1 MATHLYGGKMNAFA
15 RALMFTA
22 VLLGGC
28 RATRD
33 VAVTSYH
40 VTRDVAVG
48 SYRVATAPVHYALR
62 RSRGDA
68 STTDATAAE
77 TIESDVTQPG
87 HPVAESEVASAR
99 QEQPRIERDRVS
111 SPRSTAAPRVA
122 RKETTQSKTTP
133 SSSAPASSA
142 QPEFPTAELVPG
154 KPGYVVSPF
163 DSSGRYV
170 DVSGYTSGS
179 KVKDP
184 WTNKIF
190 IVP

>member
-1 MATHLYGGKMNAFA
+1 MEIRMKVLA
-15 RALMFTA
+15 RTSLFTA
-22 VLLGGC
+22 ILLVGC
-28 RATRD
+28 GTTRD

-62 RSRGDA
+62 RNRDDA
-68 STTDATAAE
+68 STAE
-77 TIESDVTQPG
+77 VTSTETVESDVTEPGYAVTESQP
-87 HPVAESEVASAR
+87 AAAR
-99 QEQPRIERDRVS
+99 QRAPRIESGEVS
-111 SPRSTAAPRVA
+111 SPPSTAAPHVA
-122 RKETTQSKTTP
+122 HKETTQSKTK
-133 SSSAPASSA
+133 SSSSSHASSG
-142 QPEFPTAELVPG
+142 QPEFPTAKLVPG
-154 KPGYVVSPF
+154 KPGYVISPF

-170 DVSGYTSGS
+170 DTSGYTSGS

>member
-1 MATHLYGGKMNAFA
+1 
-15 RALMFTA
+15 MFTA
-22 VLLGGC
+22 ILLGGC
-28 RATRD
+28 QATKD
-33 VAVTSYH
+33 VAATSYH

-62 RSRGDA
+62 RQREDA
-68 STTDATAAE
+68 VARDAALIETT
-77 TIESDVTQPG
+77 ESDVTQPG
-87 HPVAESEVASAR
+87 QPVPSPEVGSAPQR
-99 QEQPRIERDRVS
+99 QPRMETDRAS
-111 SPRSTAAPRVA
+111 SQRSTSVPRVA
-122 RKETTQSKTTP
+122 RKEPTQSKTKP
-133 SSSAPASSA
+133 SSSSGTSSA
-142 QPEFPTAELVPG
+142 QPEFPTAKLVPG
-154 KPGYVVSPF
+154 KPEYVVSPF

>member
-1 MATHLYGGKMNAFA
+1 MGGKMNAFA

-28 RATRD
+28 QATRD
-33 VAVTSYH
+33 VAVSSYH

-68 STTDATAAE
+68 STTNATSTE

-87 HPVAESEVASAR
+87 RPMAESEVASAW
-99 QEQPRIERDRVS
+99 QQQPRVESDRAS
-111 SPRSTAAPRVA
+111 SSRSTAAPRVA
-122 RKETTQSKTTP
+122 RKETTQSKTK
-133 SSSAPASSA
+133 ASSLA
-142 QPEFPTAELVPG
+142 HASSGESEFPTAKSVPG
-154 KPGYVVSPF
+154 KPGYVISPF

-170 DVSGYTSGS
+170 DTSGYTSGS

>member
-1 MATHLYGGKMNAFA
+1 MGSRMKALAP
-15 RALMFTA
+15 ALMFTV

-28 RATRD
+28 RATKD
-33 VAVTSYH
+33 VAATSYH

-62 RSRGDA
+62 RQREDA
-68 STTDATAAE
+68 AARDAALIETT
-77 TIESDVTQPG
+77 ESDVTQPG
-87 HPVAESEVASAR
+87 QPVPSSEVASAPQR
-99 QEQPRIERDRVS
+99 QPRIESDRAS
-111 SPRSTAAPRVA
+111 SPRSTSVPRVT
-122 RKETTQSKTTP
+122 RKETTQSKPKPSPFPTT
-133 SSSAPASSA
+133 SSAEA
-142 QPEFPTAELVPG
+142 EFPTAKLVPG

-170 DVSGYTSGS
+170 DVSGYASGS

-184 WTNKIF
+184 WTDKIF

>member
-1 MATHLYGGKMNAFA
+1 MESRMKALA
-15 RALMFTA
+15 RTSLFGA
-22 VLLGGC
+22 VLLVGC
-28 RATRD
+28 GTTRN

-62 RSRGDA
+62 RSRGET
-68 STTDATAAE
+68 STTYATSTG

-87 HPVAESEVASAR
+87 RPVVEAEVASAR
-99 QEQPRIERDRVS
+99 QQQPRVEGDRAS
-111 SPRSTAAPRVA
+111 SPRSTPAPRVA
-122 RKETTQSKTTP
+122 RKEPTQSKPKP
-133 SSSAPASSA
+133 SSSSQASSGKA
-142 QPEFPTAELVPG
+142 EFPTAELVPG

-170 DVSGYTSGS
+170 DTSGYTPGS

>member
-1 MATHLYGGKMNAFA
+1 MNAFA

-40 VTRDVAVG
+40 VTRGVAVG

-62 RSRGDA
+62 RNRDDASRGA
-68 STTDATAAE
+68 TSIETT
-77 TIESDVTQPG
+77 ESDVTEPGQPM
-87 HPVAESEVASAR
+87 AESEVGRAP
-99 QEQPRIERDRVS
+99 QQQPRLESDRV
-111 SPRSTAAPRVA
+111 PGPPSTAAPHVT
-122 RKETTQSKTTP
+122 RKETTQAKPKP
-133 SSSAPASSA
+133 SSPSRVSSA
-142 QPEFPTAELVPG
+142 QTEFPTARLVPG
-154 KPGYVVSPF
+154 KPGYVISPF
-163 DSSGRYV
+163 DASERYV
-170 DVSGYTSGS
+170 DVSGYVSGS

-184 WTNKIF
+184 WTDKIF

>member
-1 MATHLYGGKMNAFA
+1 MESKMKTLTRTSLLTA
-15 RALMFTA
+15 MFL
-22 VLLGGC
+22 VGC
-28 RATRD
+28 ETTRD

-48 SYRVATAPVHYALR
+48 SYRVATAPVHYALHR
-62 RSRGDA
+62 NRGDT
-68 STTDATAAE
+68 STTEA

-87 HPVAESEVASAR
+87 QPLPPSEVASAP
-99 QEQPRIERDRVS
+99 QQQPRIESHRVS
-111 SPRSTAAPRVA
+111 SPPSSTAAPRVA
-122 RKETTQSKTTP
+122 RKETTPSKTKQP
-133 SSSAPASSA
+133 SSTKPPSPSQASAAEA
-142 QPEFPTAELVPG
+142 EFPTAKLVPG
-154 KPGYVVSPF
+154 KSGYVVSPF

-170 DVSGYTSGS
+170 DVSGYASGS

>member
-1 MATHLYGGKMNAFA
+1 MNAYV
-15 RALMFTA
+15 RSLMFA
-22 VLLGGC
+22 PILLGGC

-40 VTRDVAVG
+40 VTRGVAVG

-62 RSRGDA
+62 RHGDQ
-68 STTDATAAE
+68 SSPEVTMETTETGVSQPMPAAE
-77 TIESDVTQPG
+77 VAVTQQRPQ
-87 HPVAESEVASAR
+87 SAPQR
-99 QEQPRIERDRVS
+99 SR
-111 SPRSTAAPRVA
+111 PRSAVSGASRTEASQERP
-122 RKETTQSKTTP
+122 K
-133 SSSAPASSA
+133 SSASSQA
-142 QPEFPTAELVPG
+142 EFPTAKTVPG

-170 DVSGYTSGS
+170 DVTGYTSGS

-184 WTNKIF
+184 WTDKIF

>member
-1 MATHLYGGKMNAFA
+1 MNRLA
-15 RALMFTA
+15 RGLILAAILF
-22 VLLGGC
+22 GGC

-40 VTRDVAVG
+40 VTRGVAVG

-62 RSRGDA
+62 KRGEGAEAVTTETIPSDVA
-68 STTDATAAE
+68 STSQSVPVTEAA
-77 TIESDVTQPG
+77 VTQQPQ
-87 HPVAESEVASAR
+87 PQPATERIPSS
-99 QEQPRIERDRVS
+99 QPRVVHREMAQPKTKAS
-111 SPRSTAAPRVA
+111 SSR
-122 RKETTQSKTTP
+122 P
-133 SSSAPASSA
+133 SSTQA
-142 QPEFPTAELVPG
+142 EFPTAKAVPG

-170 DVSGYTSGS
+170 DVSGYASGT

-184 WTNKIF
+184 WTDKIF

>member
-1 MATHLYGGKMNAFA
+1 MGSRMNAFA
-15 RALMFTA
+15 RTLMFTA

-28 RATRD
+28 RATKD
-33 VAVTSYH
+33 VAVSSYH

-62 RSRGDA
+62 RNQGDA
-68 STTDATAAE
+68 STTDTTSME
-77 TIESDVTQPG
+77 TLESDVSEPG

-99 QEQPRIERDRVS
+99 QQQPRIESDRVS
-111 SPRSTAAPRVA
+111 SPPSTAAPRVA
-122 RKETTQSKTTP
+122 RKETTQSKTRP
-133 SSSAPASSA
+133 SSSSRASSA
-142 QPEFPTAELVPG
+142 QAEFPTAKLVPG

-184 WTNKIF
+184 WTDKIF

>member
-1 MATHLYGGKMNAFA
+1 MGGKMNAFA
-15 RALMFTA
+15 RALIFAA

-48 SYRVATAPVHYALR
+48 SYRIATAPVHYALR

-68 STTDATAAE
+68 STTDTTATE

-87 HPVAESEVASAR
+87 RPVAESEVASTP
-99 QEQPRIERDRVS
+99 QQQPRIESDRVS
-111 SPRSTAAPRVA
+111 SPRSTAAPRVT
-122 RKETTQSKTTP
+122 RKETTTQSKTKP
-133 SSSAPASSA
+133 SSSAHASSA

-170 DVSGYTSGS
+170 DVTGYTSGS

>member
-1 MATHLYGGKMNAFA
+1 MNAFG
-15 RALMFTA
+15 RALMLTA

-28 RATRD
+28 QATRD
-33 VAVTSYH
+33 VAVSSYH

-62 RSRGDA
+62 RGRGDA
-68 STTDATAAE
+68 STTDATATE

-87 HPVAESEVASAR
+87 RPVAEPEVASAG
-99 QEQPRIERDRVS
+99 QQQPRIESDRVS
-111 SPRSTAAPRVA
+111 GPRSTAAPRVT
-122 RKETTQSKTTP
+122 RKETTQSTTKP
-133 SSSAPASSA
+133 SSSVPASSGQA
-142 QPEFPTAELVPG
+142 QFPTAKLVPG
-154 KPGYVVSPF
+154 KPSYVVSPF

>member
-1 MATHLYGGKMNAFA
+1 MGSGMKALAP
-15 RALMFTA
+15 ALMFTV

-28 RATRD
+28 RATKD

-62 RSRGDA
+62 RQREDA
-68 STTDATAAE
+68 AARDAALIETT
-77 TIESDVTQPG
+77 ESDVTHPGQPV
-87 HPVAESEVASAR
+87 PSSEVASAR
-99 QEQPRIERDRVS
+99 RQQSRIEGDRAS

-122 RKETTQSKTTP
+122 RKQATQSTEAKTKP
-133 SSSAPASSA
+133 SSSSQASSG
-142 QPEFPTAELVPG
+142 QGDFPTAELVPG
-154 KPGYVVSPF
+154 KPGYVISPF
-163 DSSGRYV
+163 DSSARYV

>member
-28 RATRD
+28 QATRD
-33 VAVTSYH
+33 VAVSSYH

-62 RSRGDA
+62 RSRGDP
-68 STTDATAAE
+68 STTDATATE

-87 HPVAESEVASAR
+87 RPVAESEVPSAR
-99 QEQPRIERDRVS
+99 QQQPRIESDSVS

-122 RKETTQSKTTP
+122 RKETTQSKP
-133 SSSAPASSA
+133 SSSTPASSG
-142 QPEFPTAELVPG
+142 QVEFPTAKLVPG
-154 KPGYVVSPF
+154 KPGYVVSPY